1 MQIYLI
7 SGESIRLIDEEVN
20 KLISKEKNV
29 EYFDL
34 NTLEL
39 EDILTEAQYVS
50 MFSDKRVIVVK
61 NSFIFGSS
69 KVSDKKMEILLKY
82 LENPN
87 EDTVIIFTYNDKCD
101 TRKKITK
108 IIKEKYK
115 YIEIPKMS
123 YNDLVIKI
131 RELLKKDGYTIDN
144 DSINYI
150 INNCLNNYDLIYNEL
165 LKLETYYNNPC
176 KINFLDVKNIISNN
190 IDDNNFKF
198 VEAVINKDL
207 KKAFKLL
214 DELVL
219 LKVEPISLI
228 SLLSR
233 EYRLMHCIKTLSDD
247 KRDIVSI
254 SKELKLQT
262 WQTDKLLKNSFR
274 YTYDE
279 LENNIICLNECDL
292 QMKKVYF
299 DKATIFK
306 TYLLKMY

>member
-101 TRKKITK
+101 TRKK
-108 IIKEKYK
+108 
-115 YIEIPKMS
+115 
-123 YNDLVIKI
+123 
-131 RELLKKDGYTIDN
+131 LLK
-144 DSINYI
+144 
-150 INNCLNNYDLIYNEL
+150 
-165 LKLETYYNNPC
+165 
-176 KINFLDVKNIISNN
+176 
-190 IDDNNFKF
+190 
-198 VEAVINKDL
+198 
-207 KKAFKLL
+207 
-214 DELVL
+214 
-219 LKVEPISLI
+219 
-228 SLLSR
+228 
-233 EYRLMHCIKTLSDD
+233 
-247 KRDIVSI
+247 
-254 SKELKLQT
+254 
-262 WQTDKLLKNSFR
+262 
-274 YTYDE
+274 
-279 LENNIICLNECDL
+279 
-292 QMKKVYF
+292 
-299 DKATIFK
+299 
-306 TYLLKMY
+306 